1 MKRGAF
7 ASATLAALLFAT
19 PAITRAQP
27 ALTPVTPVTPPSDI
41 AVEAVP
47 MFGVPSAIASGWN
60 QIVVRIQNNGTKP
73 ARGNVE
79 ITSGSYGHERTFQAT
94 APYSAGA
101 GASVHVRVP
110 VHVILFGEVHVRVFA
125 EGTSLTSGTPIA
137 ESTLSAFKPTGALL
151 VDVSETSRLRG
162 VIGDVPLAFLFA
174 APGASM
180 GGTTT
185 PALTVGSP
193 RFDPATGDPML
204 PDRAA
209 LYSSADAVMVRSD
222 LLSRISGAELDA
234 LAGYVLAGGTLAI
247 AVVRPEDIRHP
258 TLTAFAGG
266 AITRRG
272 VSSEALRELDPP
284 AASSGFGAST
294 GKVIP
299 AAKNPT
305 GDVSE
310 TLAGY
315 YGGNLHGSAFG
326 TSATYGMGEVHFL
339 AFDPTRK
346 PAVDDP
352 WAQIRMIDLSR
363 RAYDRRSTQIFRPGS
378 DAQGSYDHV
387 RQQLDPN
394 QSSRWAIGVA
404 ALLLCVYAVL
414 AGPINFALASKSG
427 RPLRALRHLPIYAA
441 ATFAIIVALG
451 MFAKGINGRARHL
464 TLVEAGGGMTKG
476 AAQRWRGFFSSRSKE
491 LTVRTTD
498 GSSVVSTAAVEG
510 GLDYED
516 HLLVDRDGARLVDV
530 AALPWQTVV
539 VREHGF
545 ASLGEGIA
553 LVRDGAGATVI
564 NRSGRDLRSVILRL
578 ADGTMFYAAKLKDG
592 DKLASRAA
600 TPLAASAL
608 WSGWQSRVNTT
619 THAGSIELHVLAADT
634 LRPRLEADA
643 PGLGEAWSA
652 IEEAAGI
659 GVDWFPDGAP
669 VLLGQLDGGE
679 GRSSDTGLRLESDR
693 LLVRIVGFG
702 GAP

>member
-1 MKRGAF
+1 MKRGAL
-7 ASATLAALLFAT
+7 AGVALAAVLVAS
-19 PAITRAQP
+19 PAITRAQAP
-27 ALTPVTPVTPPSDI
+27 AAPPSDV

-47 MFGVPSAIASGWN
+47 MFGASGAIAWGWN
-60 QIVVRIQNNGTKP
+60 QVVVRIQNNRTKP
-73 ARGNVE
+73 LRGNVE
-79 ITSGSYGHERTFQAT
+79 ITAGQFGRERSFHAT
-94 APYSAGA
+94 APYSVGA

-110 VHVILFGEVHVRVFA
+110 VRVVLFGEVRVRVLEGDGESPPFA
-125 EGTSLTSGTPIA
+125 EA
-137 ESTLSAFKPTGALL
+137 TLSAFKPSGALL

-162 VIGDVPLAFLFA
+162 VIGDVPLSFLFS
-174 APGASM
+174 APGTSTSGASPP
-180 GGTTT
+180 T
-185 PALTVGSP
+185 LTVGTP

-204 PDRAA
+204 PDRTA
-209 LYSSADAVMVRSD
+209 LYSSADAVTVRSD
-222 LLSRISGAELDA
+222 LLSRVGGAELDA
-234 LAGYVLAGGTLAI
+234 LAGFVLAGGTLAI
-247 AVVRPEDIRHP
+247 AVVRPEDVRHP

-284 AASSGFGAST
+284 PSSSSFGAPS
-294 GKVIP
+294 GKSIP
-299 AAKNPT
+299 AAKSPT
-305 GDVSE
+305 SDVSE

-352 WAQIRMIDLSR
+352 WVQIRMVDLTR
-363 RAYDRRSTQIFRPGS
+363 RAHDRRSTQIFRPGN
-378 DAQGSYDHV
+378 DLVGDYDHV

-404 ALLLCVYAVL
+404 ALLLCLYAVV
-414 AGPINFALASKSG
+414 AGPVNFSLASRAG

-464 TLVEAGGGMTKG
+464 TLIEAGGGMTKG
-476 AAQRWRGFFSSRSKE
+476 SALRWRGFFSSRAKE
-491 LTVRTTD
+491 LTVHTTD
-498 GSSVVSTAAVEG
+498 GSSVLSTASIS
-510 GLDYED
+510 DSINDED

-545 ASLGEGIA
+545 ASLGEGVA
-553 LVRDGAGATVI
+553 LVRAGSAGVSVV
-564 NRSGRDLRSVILRL
+564 NRSGRNLRGAILRL
-578 ADGTMFYAAKLKDG
+578 PDGSSFYAAKLADG
-592 DKLASRAA
+592 DRIDSSAM
-600 TPLAASAL
+600 TPIA
-608 WSGWQSRVNTT
+608 GNTT
-619 THAGSIELHVLAADT
+619 WSPWEARITTTTRAGSIELHTLAASD
-634 LRPRLEADA
+634 LHAGLEGDA
-643 PGLGEAWSA
+643 PGLADAWRA
-652 IEEAAGI
+652 IEEAAGYA
-659 GVDWFPDGAP
+659 VDWFPDGVP

-679 GRSSDTGLRLESDR
+679 GRTFDAGLRIESDR
-693 LLVRIVGFG
+693 LLVRVVGFG

>member
-1 MKRGAF
+1 MKRGAL
-7 ASATLAALLFAT
+7 ASAALAALLCAS
-19 PAITRAQP
+19 PAITRAQASAAP
-27 ALTPVTPVTPPSDI
+27 TSDV

-47 MFGVPSAIASGWN
+47 LFGSAGTIAAGWN
-60 QIVVRIQNNGTKP
+60 QIVVRIQNNGTQP
-73 ARGNVE
+73 LRGNVE
-79 ITSGSYGHERTFQAT
+79 ITSGQYGHERTFHAT
-94 APYSAGA
+94 APYSVGV
-101 GASVHVRVP
+101 GVQVHVRVP
-110 VHVILFGEVHVRVFA
+110 VHVILFGEVHVRVLA
-125 EGTSLTSGTPIA
+125 EGAPVPPIA
-137 ESTLSAFKPTGALL
+137 ETTLSAFKPSGALL

-162 VIGDVPLAFLFA
+162 VIGEVPLALLFA
-174 APGASM
+174 PPGASL
-180 GGTTT
+180 GGAT
-185 PALTVGSP
+185 PPTLTVGSP

-222 LLSRISGAELDA
+222 LLSRVSGAELDA

-284 AASSGFGAST
+284 AAVSGFGAST
-294 GKVIP
+294 GRVIP
-299 AAKNPT
+299 AAKSPT
-305 GDVSE
+305 PDVSE

-315 YGGNLHGSAFG
+315 YGSNLHGSSFG
-326 TSATYGMGEVHFL
+326 TSAAYGMGEVHFL

-352 WAQIRMIDLSR
+352 WVQIRMIDLTR

-378 DAQGSYDHV
+378 DAQGSYDSV

-404 ALLLCVYAVL
+404 AILLCVYSVL

-464 TLVEAGGGMTKG
+464 TLIEAGGGMTKG

-498 GSSVVSTAAVEG
+498 GSSVVSTAAISDS
-510 GLDYED
+510 LDHED

-539 VREHGF
+539 IREHGF

-553 LVRDGAGATVI
+553 LVRDGAGTTVI
-564 NRSGRDLRSVILRL
+564 NRSGRDLRGLILRVP
-578 ADGTMFYAAKLKDG
+578 DGSMFYAAKLKDG
-592 DKLASRAA
+592 DKLDSSAA
-600 TPLAASAL
+600 TPLSASPL
-608 WSGWQSRVNTT
+608 WSAWAARVNATT
-619 THAGSIELHVLAADT
+619 RAGSIELHSLATSA
-634 LRPRLEADA
+634 LKPHLEADA
-643 PGLGEAWSA
+643 PGLGDAWTA
-652 IEEAAGI
+652 IDEAAGRA
-659 GVDWFPDGAP
+659 VDWFPDGAP

-679 GRSSDTGLRLESDR
+679 GRTADTGLRIESDR

>member
-7 ASATLAALLFAT
+7 AGAALAALVLLL
-19 PAITRAQP
+19 PAVTRAETAAAP
-27 ALTPVTPVTPPSDI
+27 AAPPPSDI

-47 MFGVPSAIASGWN
+47 MFGASGAIAWGWN

-79 ITSGSYGHERTFQAT
+79 ITAGQYSHDRTFHAT
-94 APYSAGA
+94 APYSVGA
-101 GASVHVRVP
+101 GASIHVRVP
-110 VHVILFGEVHVRVFA
+110 VHVILFGEVHVRVLA
-125 EGTSLTSGTPIA
+125 EGAEGPPIA

-162 VIGDVPLAFLFA
+162 VIGEVPLSFQFTPPGTPTSATA
-174 APGASM
+174 AP
-180 GGTTT
+180 T
-185 PALTVGSP
+185 LTIGSP

-209 LYSSADAVMVRSD
+209 LYSSADAVMMRSD
-222 LLSRISGAELDA
+222 LLARVSGAELDA

-284 AASSGFGAST
+284 SASSTFGSPS
-294 GKVIP
+294 GKTIP
-299 AAKNPT
+299 AARNPT
-305 GDVSE
+305 SDVSE

-315 YGGNLHGSAFG
+315 YGGNLHGSAYG
-326 TSATYGMGEVHFL
+326 TSATYGIGEVHFL

-352 WAQIRMIDLSR
+352 WVQIRMVDLTR
-363 RAYDRRSTQIFRPGS
+363 RAYDRRSTQIFRPGN
-378 DAQGSYDHV
+378 DASGNYDHV

-404 ALLLCVYAVL
+404 ALLLCLYAVL
-414 AGPINFALASKSG
+414 AGPINFSLASKSG
-427 RPLRALRHLPIYAA
+427 RPLRALRHLPLYAA

-451 MFAKGINGRARHL
+451 VFAKGVNGRARHL
-464 TLVEAGGGMTKG
+464 TLIEAGGGMTKG
-476 AAQRWRGFFSSRSKE
+476 SAQRWRGFFSSRAKE

-498 GSSVVSTAAVEG
+498 GSSVVSTAAQSDSV
-510 GLDYED
+510 DNED

-553 LVRDGAGATVI
+553 LARDGASGATII
-564 NRSGRDLRSVILRL
+564 NRSGRDLRGVILRL
-578 ADGTMFYAAKLKDG
+578 PDGSMFYAAKIKDG
-592 DKLASRAA
+592 DKLASSAA
-600 TPLAASAL
+600 TPLAASTA
-608 WSGWQSRVNTT
+608 WSAWQARVNSTT
-619 THAGSIELHVLAADT
+619 RAGSVELHALAAEV
-634 LRPRLEADA
+634 LRPRIEPDA
-643 PGLGEAWSA
+643 PGLGEGWTA
-652 IEEAAGI
+652 IEEAAGY
-659 GVDWFPDGAP
+659 GVDWFPDGVP

-679 GRSSDTGLRLESDR
+679 GRATDTGLRIESDR
-693 LLVRIVGFG
+693 VLVRIVGFG

>member
-1 MKRGAF
+1 MKRGVIAQAVIAACF
-7 ASATLAALLFAT
+7 LVLPTIASADT
-19 PAITRAQP
+19 PAVSA
-27 ALTPVTPVTPPSDI
+27 APVAPPSNL

-47 MFGVPSAIASGWN
+47 MFGVPGAIAWGWN

-79 ITSGSYGHERTFQAT
+79 ITAGSYGHKRAFVAT
-94 APYSAGA
+94 APYSVGA
-101 GASVHVRVP
+101 GASIHVRVP
-110 VHVILFGEVHVRVFA
+110 VHVILFGEVHVRVLA
-125 EGTSLTSGTPIA
+125 EGGEGPPIS

-151 VDVSETSRLRG
+151 VDVNETSRLRG
-162 VIGDVPLAFLFA
+162 VIGDVPLSFLFT
-174 APGASM
+174 APGSPS
-180 GGTTT
+180 GGSTP

-209 LYSSADAVMVRSD
+209 LYSSADAVMMRSD
-222 LLSRISGAELDA
+222 LLARLGGAELDA
-234 LAGYVLAGGTLAI
+234 LAGFVLSGGTLAI
-247 AVVRPEDIRHP
+247 AVVRPEDIRNP

-284 AASSGFGAST
+284 SPSSTFGTPSS
-294 GKVIP
+294 KVIP
-299 AAKNPT
+299 AAKNPLP
-305 GDVSE
+305 DVSE

-326 TSATYGMGEVHFL
+326 TTATYGMGEVHFL

-352 WAQIRMIDLSR
+352 WVQIRMVDLTR
-363 RAYDRRSTQIFRPGS
+363 RAYDRRSTQVFRPGS
-378 DAQGSYDHV
+378 DLAGDHDRV

-404 ALLLCVYAVL
+404 ALLLCLYAVI
-414 AGPINFALASKSG
+414 AGPVNFALASKAG

-464 TLVEAGGGMTKG
+464 TLIEAGGGMTKG
-476 AAQRWRGFFSSRSKE
+476 SALRWRGFFSSRAKE
-491 LTVRTTD
+491 LTIHTTD
-498 GSSVVSTAAVEG
+498 GSSVVSTAAHADAT
-510 GLDYED
+510 DYED

-530 AALPWQTVV
+530 AALPWQTIV

-545 ASLGEGIA
+545 ASLGEGLA
-553 LVRDGAGATVI
+553 LVRDGTAGVTVV
-564 NRSGRDLRSVILRL
+564 NRSGRDLRSAILRL
-578 ADGTMFYAAKLKDG
+578 PDGTWSYAAKIKDG
-592 DKLASRAA
+592 DRLASSVAL
-600 TPLAASAL
+600 PLAGSL
-608 WSGWQSRVNTT
+608 QWSSWLARARST
-619 THAGSIELHVLAADT
+619 THAGSVELHSLAASS
-634 LRPRLEADA
+634 LRFALEPDA
-643 PGLGEAWSA
+643 PGLSDAWYA
-652 IEEAAGI
+652 IEDAAGYA
-659 GVDWFPDGAP
+659 VDWFPDGVP

-679 GRSSDTGLRLESDR
+679 GRTGDSGLRVESDR

>member
-1 MKRGAF
+1 MKRGAL
-7 ASATLAALLFAT
+7 AGVALAAVLIASS
-19 PAITRAQP
+19 AITRAQAP
-27 ALTPVTPVTPPSDI
+27 AAPPSDV

-47 MFGVPSAIASGWN
+47 MFGASGAIAWGWN
-60 QIVVRIQNNGTKP
+60 QVVVRIQNNRTKP
-73 ARGNVE
+73 LRGNVE
-79 ITSGSYGHERTFQAT
+79 ITAGQFRNERAFHAT
-94 APYSAGA
+94 APYSVGA

-110 VHVILFGEVHVRVFA
+110 VRVVLFGEVRVRVL
-125 EGTSLTSGTPIA
+125 EGDGESSPIA
-137 ESTLSAFKPTGALL
+137 EATLSAFKPSGALL

-162 VIGDVPLAFLFA
+162 VIGDVPLSFLYA
-174 APGASM
+174 APGTSMTGASPP
-180 GGTTT
+180 T
-185 PALTVGSP
+185 LTVGSP

-204 PDRAA
+204 PDRTA

-222 LLSRISGAELDA
+222 LLSRIGGAELDA
-234 LAGYVLAGGTLAI
+234 LAGFVLAGGTLAI
-247 AVVRPEDIRHP
+247 AVVRPEDVRHP

-266 AITRRG
+266 TITRRG

-284 AASSGFGAST
+284 ASSSSFGVPS
-294 GKVIP
+294 GKSIP
-299 AAKNPT
+299 AAKSPT
-305 GDVSE
+305 SDVSE
-310 TLAGY
+310 ALAGY

-352 WAQIRMIDLSR
+352 WVQIRMVDLTR

-378 DAQGSYDHV
+378 DLSGTYDHV

-404 ALLLCVYAVL
+404 ALLLCLYAVL
-414 AGPINFALASKSG
+414 AGPVNFSLASRAG

-464 TLVEAGGGMTKG
+464 TLIEAGGGMTKG
-476 AAQRWRGFFSSRSKE
+476 SALRWRGFFSSRAKE
-491 LTVRTTD
+491 LTVHTTD
-498 GSSVVSTAAVEG
+498 RSSVVSTAAIS
-510 GLDYED
+510 DSINDED

-553 LVRDGAGATVI
+553 LVRAGSAGSAGVSVV
-564 NRSGRDLRSVILRL
+564 NRSGRNLRGAILRL
-578 ADGTMFYAAKLKDG
+578 PDGSLFYAAKLADG
-592 DKLASRAA
+592 DRIDS
-600 TPLAASAL
+600 SAMIPIA
-608 WSGWQSRVNTT
+608 GNTT
-619 THAGSIELHVLAADT
+619 WSAWEARVTTTTRAGSIELHTLAASY
-634 LRPRLEADA
+634 LHAGLEGDA
-643 PGLGEAWSA
+643 PGLGEAWTA
-652 IEEAAGI
+652 IEEAAGHA
-659 GVDWFPDGAP
+659 VDWFPDGVP

-679 GRSSDTGLRLESDR
+679 GRTFDAGLRIESDR
-693 LLVRIVGFG
+693 LLVRVVGFG

>member
-1 MKRGAF
+1 ERAF
-7 ASATLAALLFAT
+7 
-19 PAITRAQP
+19 
-27 ALTPVTPVTPPSDI
+27 
-41 AVEAVP
+41 
-47 MFGVPSAIASGWN
+47 
-60 QIVVRIQNNGTKP
+60 
-73 ARGNVE
+73 
-79 ITSGSYGHERTFQAT
+79 HAT
-94 APYSAGA
+94 APYSVGA

-110 VHVILFGEVHVRVFA
+110 VHVVLFGEVHVRVL
-125 EGTSLTSGTPIA
+125 EGEGESPPIA
-137 ESTLSAFKPTGALL
+137 EATLGAFKPSGALL

-162 VIGDVPLAFLFA
+162 VIGDVPLSFLFA
-174 APGASM
+174 APGTS
-180 GGTTT
+180 TTGSSPPT
-185 PALTVGSP
+185 LTVGSP

-204 PDRAA
+204 PDRTA
-209 LYSSADAVMVRSD
+209 LYSSADAVTIRSD
-222 LLSRISGAELDA
+222 LLSRIGGAELDA
-234 LAGYVLAGGTLAI
+234 LAGLVLAGGALAI
-247 AVVRPEDIRHP
+247 AVVRPEDVRHP

-266 AITRRG
+266 TITRRG

-284 AASSGFGAST
+284 PSSSSFGVPS
-294 GKVIP
+294 GKSIP
-299 AAKNPT
+299 AAKSPT
-305 GDVSE
+305 SDVSE

-352 WAQIRMIDLSR
+352 WVQIRMVDLTR

-378 DAQGSYDHV
+378 DLSGSYDHV

-404 ALLLCVYAVL
+404 ALLLGLYAVL
-414 AGPINFALASKSG
+414 AGPVNFSLASRAG

-464 TLVEAGGGMTKG
+464 TLIEAGGGMTKG
-476 AAQRWRGFFSSRSKE
+476 SALRWRGFFSSRAKE
-491 LTVRTTD
+491 LTVHTTD
-498 GSSVVSTAAVEG
+498 GSSVLSTAAISDSINE
-510 GLDYED
+510 ED

-545 ASLGEGIA
+545 ASLGEGVA
-553 LVRDGAGATVI
+553 LVRGSAGSAGVSVV
-564 NRSGRDLRSVILRL
+564 NRSGRSLRGAILRL
-578 ADGTMFYAAKLKDG
+578 PDGSLFYAAKLADG
-592 DKLASRAA
+592 DRLDSSAM
-600 TPLAASAL
+600 TPLA
-608 WSGWQSRVNTT
+608 GNTT
-619 THAGSIELHVLAADT
+619 WSPWEARVTTTTRAGSIELHTLAASD
-634 LRPRLEADA
+634 LHAGLEGDA
-643 PGLGEAWSA
+643 PGLGDAWTA
-652 IEEAAGI
+652 IEEAAGYT
-659 GVDWFPDGAP
+659 VDWFPDGVP

-679 GRSSDTGLRLESDR
+679 GRTFDAGLRIESDR